1 VPAVALVVAPLLLL
15 LHPASTAN
23 PSRPA
28 AVIAVA
34 KLRFICCTTSFR
46 SMTPRDRATG
56 AGCVAWA
63 QRAPRPAGAAEPR
76 NSSFSAAHS

>member
-1 VPAVALVVAPLLLL
+1 VTLSSLRHAPSRGSGPLAGHFLAVPAVALVVAPLLLL

-56 AGCVAWA
+56 AGCVA
-63 QRAPRPAGAAEPR
+63 
-76 NSSFSAAHS
+76 